1 MKQKIIIGNWKN
13 YLGHKESIS
22 LANSLLD
29 LVTTDKTRVMVSPN
43 HLYLKEVN
51 QILSTT
57 DIEVISQNLTSAE
70 SKSDTGGI
78 TAVNLKEISI
88 NRSLVAHSE
97 TRIREKTPQSIL
109 LEIIIR
115 FSKVMQRRTKQN
127 KKSGSGL
134 ERPSVRRSL

>member
-29 LVTTDKTRVMVSPN
+29 LVTTNKTRVMVSPN

-88 NRSLVAHSE
+88 NRS
-97 TRIREKTPQSIL
+97 
-109 LEIIIR
+109 
-115 FSKVMQRRTKQN
+115 
-127 KKSGSGL
+127 
-134 ERPSVRRSL
+134 